1 MRKSYMRYL
10 LVLVL
15 LLACSSCDS
24 FPRAAYSIG
33 SVAIYDAKNEIP
45 ILCSRL
51 EGIAIKNKLVK
62 RPPKRSDTLCYFSE
76 GELNSVVIGVRSLNK
91 QLVIDI
97 QVVNNLKAY
106 RKLKLQIEEMLN
118 LNYSKNYLEVV
129 GSFRG

>member
-1 MRKSYMRYL
+1 MRYL

-15 LLACSSCDS
+15 FLACSSCDS
-24 FPRAAYSIG
+24 FPRTAYSIG

-45 ILCSRL
+45 LLCNRL
-51 EGIAIKNKLVK
+51 EYIAIQNKLVK
-62 RPPKRSDTLCYFSE
+62 RLPKPSDTLCYFSE
-76 GELNSVVIGVRSLNK
+76 GELNGIVIGARSLNK

-97 QVVNNLKAY
+97 QVVNNMKAY

-118 LNYSKNYLEVV
+118 SNYPKNYLEVV